1 MVTAPARRAVV
12 REMVTRGL
20 SERRALTVVHM
31 SAAALRYVP
40 RPDPDPG
47 LRDRIVAL
55 AHRHRRYGAGMI
67 YLKLRQEG
75 RRVNHKRVDRLYAEA
90 RLQVRR
96 RRRKKVPA
104 GRPSAARP
112 AAGAR
117 TKCGRRTSSSI
128 APPKA
133 AC

>member
-1 MVTAPARRAVV
+1 MLFR
-12 REMVTRGL
+12 
-20 SERRALTVVHM
+20 S
-31 SAAALRYVP
+31 LRYVP

-55 AHRHRRYGAGMI
+55 AHSHRRYGAGMI

-96 RRRKKVPA
+96 RRRKKVPLA
-104 GRPSAARP
+104 DRQP
-112 AAGAR
+112 
-117 TKCGRRTSSSI
+117 
-128 APPKA
+128 
-133 AC
+133 